1 MAEFSLRNTLCV
13 AALTAATGVA
23 PTAFAQTY
31 PVKTVRGVVS
41 AAAGGGNDFV
51 ARVLAPHLTEY
62 IKQPFVIENRGGAG
76 GVVGTDYVAK
86 ATPDGYTLLMCF
98 VNFAIFPALY
108 NKLPFHP
115 IDDFAPITTL
125 AGTSLVLVAHPSLP
139 VRSIKQLVALAKAK
153 PGALNVASTG
163 VGSVGQ
169 LASELF
175 KVSTGTSMVH
185 VAYSGGAPAI
195 TSILS
200 GETQLYFAT
209 VPAALTQVKA
219 GRLRALAVTGAKRI
233 ASAPELPTIA
243 ESGVPGYDVTGWFG
257 LLAPARTPA
266 AIVTYLNAEVNKAI
280 KVQEVR
286 DRFATE
292 GLEPLGSTPEEFAA
306 LIKREM
312 EKWSGV
318 VRSAGIKTE

>member
-1 MAEFSLRNTLCV
+1 MQLMPLAVL
-13 AALTAATGVA
+13 AAGIL
-23 PTAFAQTY
+23 PQSYAQTF
-31 PVKTVRGVVS
+31 PVKPVRGVVS

-51 ARVLAPHLTEY
+51 ARVLAPHISEH
-62 IKQPFVIENRGGAG
+62 IKQPFLIENRGGAG

-108 NKLPFHP
+108 KKLPFDP
-115 IDDFAPITTL
+115 VNDFAPITTL
-125 AGTSLVLVAHPSLP
+125 AGTALILVAHPSLP
-139 VRSIKQLVALAKAK
+139 VRSIKQLVALAKAR
-153 PGALNVASTG
+153 PDALNVASTG

-175 KVSTGTSMVH
+175 KASTGTRAVH
-185 VAYSGGAPAI
+185 VPYNGGAPAI
-195 TSILS
+195 TSILT
-200 GETQLYFAT
+200 GETQLYFST
-209 VPAALTQVKA
+209 VPAALAQMKS
-219 GRLRALAVTGAKRI
+219 GRLRALAVTSAKRI

-266 AIVTYLNAEVNKAI
+266 AVVAYLAAEVNRAI
-280 KVQEVR
+280 KVQDVR
-286 DRFATE
+286 ERLAAE

-306 LIKREM
+306 LIRREM
-312 EKWSGV
+312 EKWSRV
-318 VRSAGIKTE
+318 ARDAGIKAE